1 MPSFDERDEVF
12 FDTVNYWSSEE
23 SVVVDKNLVCCD
35 LGYEIWLSE
44 PRSVKERRENFL
56 QRMGFAEW
64 ASLGELEPMG
74 LERVMESSGAV
85 SSSCGLSTC
94 STVDNSECD
103 RQELNGEANCSVD
116 DSDQDWLDDMTIYA
130 EREINENYLSVEQC
144 DNGGVQVCLEDCR
157 SVDRKKKKL
166 IRWCERFTQTMR
178 KSRGK
183 KESKEPKLGTEAGNA
198 AWVKMEENKKR
209 CMECTAV
216 YVGQEISAHDGLI
229 WTMKFSPD
237 GQYLASGGEDG
248 VVCIWRVS
256 SIDASCNTAECKFGS
271 QDMEGP
277 SSSRRKK
284 SSHHPSVII
293 PERIF
298 HIEEE
303 PLHKFYGHASDVL
316 DLAWST
322 TNHLLSSSMDKTVR
336 LWRVGSDE
344 CLGVFHHSNYV
355 TCVQFNP
362 GDENYFI
369 SGSVDGK
376 VRIFGVTKRRVVRW
390 ANVRDVVTAICYQP
404 NGKGF
409 VVGSLSGACRFYET
423 SGDELELQ
431 AEINIQG
438 RKKASGNKITG
449 IQFLK
454 NDSERVMITSED
466 SKIRILDGLE
476 VVHKYRGLAK
486 SGSQMSASF
495 TSSGRHIISVG
506 EDSRIYVWNYD
517 DFYFQTS
524 KQAKS
529 IRSCEHLFFEGVSV
543 ALPWSDLETEQNSF
557 ACRSSQSDVQTHDH
571 QEASS
576 KFQDSERF
584 SLANWFST
592 DGSSRAFTTWPE
604 EILPSWELQSVEHDC
619 QPCSNYVD
627 HLHQQ
632 PQHKNNSHGSRI
644 LPAMWGLV
652 IVTAGSDGMIRT
664 FNNYGLPVRV

>member
-1 MPSFDERDEVF
+1 MPSVDEKEDVF
-12 FDTVNYWSSEE
+12 FDTAIYLSSEE
-23 SVVVDKNLVCCD
+23 SVVEEKNLAFYD
-35 LGYEIWLSE
+35 LGDNLWLSE
-44 PRSVKERRENFL
+44 PQSVKERRENFL
-56 QRMGFAEW
+56 QRMGFADW
-64 ASLGELEPMG
+64 KSLGELEAMR

-85 SSSCGLSTC
+85 SSSCGLPTC
-94 STVDNSECD
+94 STGDNLECD
-103 RQELNGEANCSVD
+103 RPELNGEANCSLD
-116 DSDQDWLDDMTIYA
+116 DPDQDWLDDMAIDVD
-130 EREINENYLSVEQC
+130 RDINEDSVEQC
-144 DNGGVQVCLEDCR
+144 DNGEMQPCLEDCKY
-157 SVDRKKKKL
+157 VDKKKRKMMC
-166 IRWCERFTQTMR
+166 WWKSFSQTMR
-178 KSRGK
+178 KNRGK
-183 KESKEPKLGTEAGNA
+183 AGNA
-198 AWVKMEENKKR
+198 AWVKMEQNKKR
-209 CMECTAV
+209 FMECSAV
-216 YVGQEISAHDGLI
+216 YIGQEIRAHDGLV

-248 VVCIWRVS
+248 VVCIWHVS
-256 SIDASCNTAECKFGS
+256 SIDAATNTKECKFGS
-271 QDMEGP
+271 QDMKGP

-284 SSHHPSVII
+284 SSHPSVII

-303 PLHKFYGHASDVL
+303 PLHKFHGHGSDVL

-336 LWRVGSDE
+336 LWQVGSDE
-344 CLGVFHHSNYV
+344 CLGIFHHSNYV

-362 GDENYFI
+362 ADENYFL
-369 SGSVDGK
+369 SGSIDGK
-376 VRIFGVTKRRVVRW
+376 VRIFGVTKRRVVHW
-390 ANVRDVVTAICYQP
+390 ANMQDLVTAICYQP

-409 VVGSLSGACRFYET
+409 VVGSLSGTCHFYET
-423 SGDELELQ
+423 SADEIELK

-438 RKKASGNKITG
+438 RKKSSSNRITG

-454 NDSERVMITSED
+454 NDSQRVMITSED

-476 VVHKYRGLAK
+476 VVRKYRGLAK

-517 DFYFQTS
+517 DLCVQTP

-529 IRSCEHLFFEGVSV
+529 SQSCEHLFFEGVSV
-543 ALPWSDLETEQNSF
+543 ALPWSGLAIEQNSF
-557 ACRSSQSDVQTHDH
+557 ACGSSKSDVQTLDH

-576 KFQDSERF
+576 RFQDSERF

-592 DGSSRAFTTWPE
+592 DFSSRAATTWPE

-619 QPCSNYVD
+619 LPCSNYGD

-632 PQHKNNSHGSRI
+632 LQHKNNSHGSKN
-644 LPAMWGLV
+644 LSATWGLV

-664 FNNYGLPVRV
+664 FNNYGLAVRI